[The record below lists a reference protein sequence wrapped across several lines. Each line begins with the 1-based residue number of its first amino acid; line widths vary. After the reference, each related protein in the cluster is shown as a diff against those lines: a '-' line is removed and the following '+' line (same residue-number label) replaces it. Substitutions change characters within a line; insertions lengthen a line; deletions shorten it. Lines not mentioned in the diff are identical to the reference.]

1 MPICDKCERF
11 VNLVTLHPFS
21 GENECPECRERREE
35 REAEAAWEQQSTWRD
50 APAKF
55 AANH

>member
-1 MPICDKCERF
+1 MECDTCHATGVR
-11 VNLVTLHPFS
+11 LHDRD
-21 GENECPECRERREE
+21 GENECDRCRERREE

>member
-1 MPICDKCERF
+1 MPICDKCEQF
-11 VNLVTLHPFS
+11 VPVVTVDPMT
-21 GENECPECRERREE
+21 GENECKTCRDRREE
-35 REAEAAWEQQSTWRD
+35 REAEAAMERQSLWAD